1 MTDTT
6 TRHGD
11 RPEDQDGI
19 AYYEYI
25 GSAEGLRAEE
35 AGTYSEYDVE
45 AFDEMN
51 REAWMMPDL
60 AAGPVERG
68 DASEAEDV
76 AQEVYIDAHRILLR
90 WEPGARFTTWLYRA
104 FNHCICS

>member
-1 MTDTT
+1 MMHVEERRNPMTDTT

-68 DASEAEDV
+68 DASEAEGRHIFWQV
-76 AQEVYIDAHRILLR
+76 IEADA
-90 WEPGARFTTWLYRA
+90 RA
-104 FNHCICS
+104 TERPWS

>member
-35 AGTYSEYDVE
+35 AGTYSEYDAE

-51 REAWMMPDL
+51 REAWPPSYCRPSVH
-60 AAGPVERG
+60 AAWTERVRNAPPCEVCG
-68 DASEAEDV
+68 ATHAMGTCSDA
-76 AQEVYIDAHRILLR
+76 
-90 WEPGARFTTWLYRA
+90 
-104 FNHCICS
+104 